1 MSLSFSRPQGAFIG
15 FGCAFTIALLAACSS
30 DENAVVKAP
39 SAGSGGLPGAAGSAV
54 AGGGAGGS
62 VAGSGS
68 GGALAGAG
76 GAIAGAAGSGG
87 SGGGASGSAGAAGSG
102 GSGGAGACTPGILPT
117 GDQAYSVTGWG
128 AQWSEPCNFQTNNPK
143 CDTLLPGNAFD
154 GKGGTRTS
162 LGDTHLKDNN
172 NIAQKNGDA
181 FTFDMKGCN
190 TVGKVVMYT
199 GAPPDNHDATD
210 SRDFPG
216 KAEVTVSSDC
226 TSNNGVI
233 SGTFG
238 PVVASADEPQ
248 PGCNGGNGCNKP
260 MTFTINP
267 PVPAK
272 CVRLTL
278 RGVLQKGGGIWW
290 AIGEIQTFA
299 K

>member
-1 MSLSFSRPQGAFIG
+1 MSVSFSRALRTFIG
-15 FGCAFTIALLAACSS
+15 FGCALTVVGVAACSS
-30 DENAVVKAP
+30 DENAVIRAP
-39 SAGSGGLPGAAGSAV
+39 EGGSGGMPGAAGSAQ

-62 VAGSGS
+62 VAGGGS

-76 GAIAGAAGSGG
+76 GALAGAAGQGG
-87 SGGGASGSAGAAGSG
+87 SSGGASGSAGAAGNG
-102 GSGGAGACTPGILPT
+102 GSGGAGACTPGTPPT
-117 GDQAYSVTGWG
+117 GDQSYSVTGWA

-143 CDTLLPGNAFD
+143 CDTLSPGNAFD

-172 NIAQKNGDA
+172 NVAQKNGDA

-190 TVGKVVMYT
+190 TVGRVVMYT
-199 GAPPDNHDATD
+199 GAPPDNKDASD

-233 SGTFG
+233 TGTFG

-248 PGCNGGNGCNKP
+248 PDCNSCNKP
-260 MTFTINP
+260 MTFTIDP

-272 CVRLTL
+272 CVRITL
-278 RGVLQKGGGIWW
+278 RGVLKKGGGIWW